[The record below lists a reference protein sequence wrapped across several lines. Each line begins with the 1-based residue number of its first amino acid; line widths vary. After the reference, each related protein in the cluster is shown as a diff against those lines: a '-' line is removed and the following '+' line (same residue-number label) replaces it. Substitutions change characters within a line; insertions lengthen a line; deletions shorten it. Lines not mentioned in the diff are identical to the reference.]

1 MDSILKISIKEKI
14 QTIFISNFI
23 FIINNHIKIKSFLT
37 MIYIYIFINRRI
49 LKYNITDKV
58 KYK

>member
-1 MDSILKISIKEKI
+1 MDSILKINIKEKI